1 MKNPGLKTKYS
12 MRKIPFLIILF
23 AILFVTA
30 APSYSEAMEGWRG
43 GRHAP
48 YGDYCPGPKRGWYGA
63 KTEIKTA
70 EEAEKI
76 LKEYFSQNEDV
87 KIGKIKERGRF
98 FEADI
103 MDKNDVLIDIVI
115 VNKRTGRIRS
125 IY

>member
-1 MKNPGLKTKYS
+1 
-12 MRKIPFLIILF
+12 MRKISLLIIFL
-23 AILFVTA
+23 AILLVTPV
-30 APSYSEAMEGWRG
+30 PSYSEDMKGWRG

-48 YGDYCPGPKRGWYGA
+48 YGDYCPGPERGWYGA
-63 KTEIKTA
+63 KKEIKTV

-76 LKEYFSQNEDV
+76 LKEYFSQTEGV

-103 MDKNDVLIDIVI
+103 TDKNDVLIDIVI